1 MSYVAKRCYT
11 IGHGQPVSVIS
22 NRDELVKEGTT
33 LGRARFFLDNF
44 KDVCDA
50 EEVDI
55 SELSDDEKGELSIS
69 NGTIT
74 SITWLLERERGNVQ
88 FRKYSG
94 TLEHPRYTDKQGATV
109 NAFQHFT
116 YVNSNKALV
125 LADIQS
131 SESHDASN
139 KSAILFDLMSHTL
152 TGDSGAGDHGDKG
165 IQTLVDQHECG
176 QRCIQL
182 GLESLKSV
190 EEDD

>member
-1 MSYVAKRCYT
+1 MPRKWISRVSQLWLPEFSHTYRNAIGFEVTDFILAREGVTGSTDPFNPSPASGLTKLSYA
-11 IGHGQPVSVIS
+11 
-22 NRDELVKEGTT
+22 
-33 LGRARFFLDNF
+33 
-44 KDVCDA
+44 
-50 EEVDI
+50 
-55 SELSDDEKGELSIS
+55 ELSDDEKGELSIS

-94 TLEHPRYTDKQGATV
+94 TFEHPRYTDKQGATV
-109 NAFQHFT
+109 NAFQHLT

-152 TGDSGAGDHGDKG
+152 TGDSELSV
-165 IQTLVDQHECG
+165 TF
-176 QRCIQL
+176 
-182 GLESLKSV
+182 LELLTSFP
-190 EEDD
+190 